1 MPAATPRIVTS
12 RFDDPQGHTLARYE
26 ATGGYQALRK
36 ALTMEPS
43 AITAEVKA
51 AGLAGRSGG
60 TAFLTAQKWE
70 LLVDKEPKYLVVN
83 GDESEPGLCKDRAL
97 MERDPHQLIEGSLI
111 CARAIGAARV
121 FLYVRGEMVLA
132 QERIAAA
139 LNEAY
144 EAGYVGPNV
153 MGSGWSIDVIL
164 HWGAGAYVVG
174 EETGLIESLEGK
186 RAFPRA
192 KPPYYPTTYG
202 LYMQPTV
209 VNNVE
214 TLATLPWILTNGG
227 AAFAALGGNR
237 TIGARMFA
245 LSGHVNKPGNYEVE
259 LVKTTFRELIESPD
273 YGGGVR
279 NGNQLK
285 AFFTGASFPWL
296 GPEHLDLAL
305 DIDVLPPNGSPLAP
319 GIVVMDETTCPVRAS
334 WRLVRFYAHES
345 CGQCTPC
352 REGGSW
358 LEKVMYRIEQGAGR
372 MEDLDLLVDVCD
384 NISPGMQWPFK
395 WPPAM
400 TTICFLGPSIP
411 PSIMSALGMFRD
423 EFLVHIKDGAC
434 PYD

>member
-1 MPAATPRIVTS
+1 MATAGPRIVTS
-12 RFDDPQGHTLARYE
+12 RFDVAGGHTLATYGE
-26 ATGGYQALRK
+26 YAGLRK
-36 ALTMEPS
+36 ALKLEPS
-43 AITAEVKA
+43 AITEEVKT
-51 AGLAGRSGG
+51 AGLTGRSGG
-60 TAFLTAQKWE
+60 AAFLTAQKWG
-70 LLVDKEPKYLVVN
+70 LLVDKEPKYLVIN
-83 GDESEPGLCKDRAL
+83 GDESEPGFCKDRAL
-97 MERDPHQLIEGSLI
+97 MEKDPHQLIEGSLI
-111 CARAIGAARV
+111 CARAIGASRV
-121 FLYVRGEMVLA
+121 FLYVRGEMALA
-132 QERIAAA
+132 QERIASA

-144 EAGYVGPNV
+144 EAGYVGANV
-153 MGSGWSIDVIL
+153 MGSGWSVDVIL
-164 HWGAGAYVVG
+164 HWGAGAYIVG

-214 TLATLPWILTNGG
+214 TLAVLPWIVVNGG

-237 TIGARMFA
+237 SFGTRMFS
-245 LSGHVNKPGNYEVE
+245 LSGHVNRPGNYEVE

-279 NGNQLK
+279 DGKKLK
-285 AFFTGASFPWL
+285 AFFLGASFPWL
-296 GPEHLDLAL
+296 GPDDLDLTL
-305 DIDVLPPNGSPLAP
+305 DIDVTPPRGTPLGP
-319 GIVVMDETTCPVRAS
+319 GIVVMDETTCAVRAS

-372 MEDLDLLVDVCD
+372 MEDLDLLMDVCD
-384 NISPGMQWPFK
+384 NISPGVQWPFT

-400 TTICFLGPSIP
+400 TTICALGPSIP
-411 PSIMSALGMFRD
+411 PSIYSALGMFRD